1 MNTLYTLG
9 YGSMAQSQVVQA
21 VQARGAMVVD
31 TRYSP
36 FSRLA
41 EWRRGVLEKALGAQY
56 AWVQALG
63 NANYKGALGE
73 DAGIVI
79 YLPDEGVKYVTR
91 RLLEREVILMCACKD
106 LHSCHRLV
114 AAELVREACGCDVV
128 HLRESDLQEW
138 AGGQRR
144 MF

>member
-9 YGSMAQSQVVQA
+9 YGSMEQALVVSA
-21 VQARGAMVVD
+21 VKARGALLVD

-79 YLPDEGVKYVTR
+79 YLPDEGVKYVSR
-91 RLLEREVILMCACKD
+91 RLLEREVILLCACKD
-106 LHSCHRLV
+106 LHTCHRLV
-114 AAELVREACGCDVV
+114 AAELVQAACGCELV
-128 HLRESDLQEW
+128 HLRESDLVMW
-138 AGGQRR
+138 LGGQKRL
-144 MF
+144 F